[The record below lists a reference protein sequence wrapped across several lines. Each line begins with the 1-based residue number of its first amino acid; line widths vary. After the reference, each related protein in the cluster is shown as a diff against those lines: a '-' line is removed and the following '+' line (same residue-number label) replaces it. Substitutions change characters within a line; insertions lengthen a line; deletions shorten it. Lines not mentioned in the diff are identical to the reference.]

1 MIKLKRKTSKGNTK
15 KRKEMFREENSKIIN
30 LNIRIYNKMNTSKM
44 NTSLSQSINMKTS
57 MRISSRKSMTKRKY
71 KEL

>member
-1 MIKLKRKTSKGNTK
+1 MIKLKRKMSKGNTK

-57 MRISSRKSMTKRKY
+57 MRISSRKYMTKRKS

>member
-1 MIKLKRKTSKGNTK
+1 MIKLKRKTSKGITK

-44 NTSLSQSINMKTS
+44 NTSLNQSINMKTS
-57 MRISSRKSMTKRKY
+57 MRIISRKSMTKRKS

>member
-1 MIKLKRKTSKGNTK
+1 MIKLKRKTSKGITK

-30 LNIRIYNKMNTSKM
+30 LNIRIYNKTNTSKM
-44 NTSLSQSINMKTS
+44 NNSLNQYINMKTS
-57 MRISSRKSMTKRKY
+57 MRISSRKFMTKRKS

>member
-1 MIKLKRKTSKGNTK
+1 MIKLKRKTSKGITK

-57 MRISSRKSMTKRKY
+57 MRISSRKFMTKKKS

>member
-57 MRISSRKSMTKRKY
+57 MRISSRKSMTKRKS

>member
-44 NTSLSQSINMKTS
+44 NTSLNQSINMKTS
-57 MRISSRKSMTKRKY
+57 MRISSRKSMTKRKS

>member
-1 MIKLKRKTSKGNTK
+1 MIKLKRKTSKGITK

-30 LNIRIYNKMNTSKM
+30 LNIRIYNKTNTSKM
-44 NTSLSQSINMKTS
+44 NNSLNQSINMKTS
-57 MRISSRKSMTKRKY
+57 MRISSRKSMTKRKS

>member
-1 MIKLKRKTSKGNTK
+1 MIKLKRKTSKGITK
-15 KRKEMFREENSKIIN
+15 KKKEMFREENSKIIN

-57 MRISSRKSMTKRKY
+57 MRISSRRSMTKRKS